1 MAADDCSVIGD
12 SLIED
17 NQVKIE
23 DRVLKYIL
31 RISSHH
37 MSMPFSYDVSV
48 GNASSTV
55 ARKSNASREV
65 APHTGPSGTFFK
77 FAWIAVV

>member
-1 MAADDCSVIGD
+1 
-12 SLIED
+12 
-17 NQVKIE
+17 
-23 DRVLKYIL
+23 
-31 RISSHH
+31 